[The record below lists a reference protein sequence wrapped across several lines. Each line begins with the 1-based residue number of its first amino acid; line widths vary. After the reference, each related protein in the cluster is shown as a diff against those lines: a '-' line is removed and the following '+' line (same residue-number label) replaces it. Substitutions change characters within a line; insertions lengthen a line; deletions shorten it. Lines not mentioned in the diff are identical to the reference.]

1 MDSTHLTP
9 CSFCGNPEFKPVTTQ
24 YIYQRHGQLM
34 VVDDVPALAC
44 TNCGETY
51 FDIATLRRLEAR
63 FLDIYE
69 HGSAPTE
76 QRAVPFERWEALRNA
91 G

>member
-1 MDSTHLTP
+1 MDSANLTP
-9 CSFCGNPEFKPVTTQ
+9 CSFCGNTEFELVTTQ

-44 TNCGETY
+44 TNCGEKY
-51 FDIATLRRLEAR
+51 FDITTLKHLEAR

-69 HGSAPTE
+69 HGRTPTE
-76 QRAVPFERWEALRNA
+76 QRAVPFERWEELRNA

>member
-1 MDSTHLTP
+1 MNNPSPIP
-9 CSFCGNPEFKPVTTQ
+9 CSFCGNIEYKNVTTQ

-44 TNCGETY
+44 TSCGEKY
-51 FDIATLRRLEAR
+51 FDITTLKRLEAR

-69 HGSAPTE
+69 HGHTPTE
-76 QRAVPFERWEALRNA
+76 QRAVPFERWDVLRNA